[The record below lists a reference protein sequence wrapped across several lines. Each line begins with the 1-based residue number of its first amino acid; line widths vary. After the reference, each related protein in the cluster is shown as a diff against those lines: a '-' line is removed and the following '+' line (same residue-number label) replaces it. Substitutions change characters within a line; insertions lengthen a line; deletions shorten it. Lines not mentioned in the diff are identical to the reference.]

1 MDRILAAFIG
11 IPVGFLLMIY
21 RYRLKQFTGNIAF
34 AEQYFGSGGT
44 YNFFIA
50 LGLVISIL
58 SLMYALG
65 SLQGFFS
72 GYLGPIFGISN
83 AINTP

>member
-1 MDRILAAFIG
+1 MDRLLAALIG
-11 IPVGFLLMIY
+11 IPAGFLIMIY

-44 YNFFIA
+44 YNFFIVF
-50 LGLVISIL
+50 GLAISVL

-65 SLQGFFS
+65 TIQGFF
-72 GYLGPIFGISN
+72 GGTLGTIFGIPQGTN
-83 AINTP
+83 AP